1 MCHACHILPY
11 SRPDVSHAVKIRMD
25 GPMAQGGSIA
35 YVRDCVLQL
44 YARLLGRSP
53 DLFDESAGLTLSP
66 DLHTFFDHYWFGI
79 LPIVS

>member
-1 MCHACHILPY
+1 
-11 SRPDVSHAVKIRMD
+11 
-25 GPMAQGGSIA
+25 MAQLYRLPS
-35 YVRDCVLQL
+35 DCVLQL

-66 DLHTFFDHYWFGI
+66 DLHTFFDHYWFSI